1 MELFSFRNMPE
12 AQIPASRG
20 LVLVVDDEVS
30 VLRLATSV
38 LAEAG
43 YRTVVAESS
52 AAGLDLFKQLQPEL
66 SLLLVDIVMP
76 GGSGLELANCV
87 RQLDPRVKILI
98 MSGYS
103 DSVAEIEA
111 RRRYPFLRK
120 PFLPRDLSARIAEVL
135 AA

>member
-1 MELFSFRNMPE
+1 MPDE
-12 AQIPASRG
+12 KIPSSKS
-20 LVLVVDDEVS
+20 LVLIVDDEVS

-52 AAGLDLFKQLQPEL
+52 AAGLDLFKQLQSEL
-66 SLLLVDIVMP
+66 SLILVDIVMP
-76 GGSGLELANCV
+76 GGSGLELADCV
-87 RQLDPRVKILI
+87 RQLDPRVKVLI

-103 DSVAEIEA
+103 DSKAEVEA

-120 PFLPRDLSARIAEVL
+120 PFLPRELNAKIAEVL
-135 AA
+135 ATE